1 MSFTISVDPNFY
13 TRYYYNLK
21 IYKQLK
27 VACSWD
33 LPLSSRGLLL
43 SFLLFTRIYLIGS
56 FLLDL
61 SKAVTT
67 EPGVTLDF
75 RSNSEQVLQE
85 SPFIIRTPYPH

>member
-1 MSFTISVDPNFY
+1 MSFIISVVPNFY
-13 TRYYYNLK
+13 TRYDYNLK
-21 IYKQLK
+21 IYKYLK

-43 SFLLFTRIYLIGS
+43 IFLLFIHIFLVES

-67 EPGVTLDF
+67 ELGVTLDF
-75 RSNSEQVLQE
+75 R
-85 SPFIIRTPYPH
+85 